1 MHRAY
6 TWFFIKNDMIAKD
19 FIGRLLPNRFLTF
32 FGYSF
37 GNIKLRI
44 NCGVYT
50 ATDLLPVD

>member
-37 GNIKLRI
+37 GYIKQRI

-50 ATDLLPVD
+50 ATQR